1 MALKSFNIKML
12 EKNVNQRMISLQV
25 ECFLGPMYIIIF
37 NAVFRH
43 GNCFHSFILKILEV
57 EEASEGG
64 VINLNV
70 KKVNLL
76 FVRRVLVQ
84 KDIFY
89 LLLKEM
95 ELCTFFQVVW

>member
-1 MALKSFNIKML
+1 MENHGLKILQYQDVGKECEPKDDKFTSGML
-12 EKNVNQRMISLQV
+12 PRTHVYN
-25 ECFLGPMYIIIF
+25 YF

-70 KKVNLL
+70 NKFTVCEKSTGSKRHFLL
-76 FVRRVLVQ
+76 VA
-84 KDIFY
+84 
-89 LLLKEM
+89 
-95 ELCTFFQVVW
+95 

>member
-12 EKNVNQRMISLQV
+12 EKNVNQMMISLQV

-70 KKVNLL
+70 NKFTVCEKSTGSKRHFLL
-76 FVRRVLVQ
+76 VA
-84 KDIFY
+84 
-89 LLLKEM
+89 
-95 ELCTFFQVVW
+95 